1 VVAHHA
7 NWFSTQRGEQEMK
20 KIKIAAVLLGLLVSL
35 VIPVSAS
42 TSLSLFTWVH
52 TSDGMGSG
60 SPTSFPDTFAFA
72 FSPNYAAD
80 DTIYAGTY
88 IGVFKSTDKGLTWT
102 NKMSSTQ
109 PAITSLS
116 VSPVDP
122 AGNTL
127 IAGTPDGTIGILQ
140 TTNRWDNYSGIGPAG
155 FAVSFAVYSPDY
167 VHDHMIFAGTDGYGI
182 RVKVDTN
189 PWGSID
195 EMTIP
200 GKVTGIVF
208 DPNYSVN
215 HILYAASYGNG
226 VYKGDGGANLSSW
239 SWTVLNTGL
248 DTANKKFVSTIAIS
262 PNFAVDQTLFIATDS
277 VGIYKSVDAGKH
289 WNVAYDNLAFE
300 TLLFSPN
307 FATDRT
313 IYSGEGGSGVYR
325 STDGGATWNQMN
337 HGFADPG
344 HAGSVLILAFAPGK
358 PTNLFAGF
366 WGGTDGGVWQFLFPS
381 SQVYLPFV
389 KR

>member
-1 VVAHHA
+1 
-7 NWFSTQRGEQEMK
+7 MK
-20 KIKIAAVLLGLLVSL
+20 KILSSAVWLGLLASL
-35 VIPVSAS
+35 MIPVSTA
-42 TSLSLFTWVH
+42 TSLSLLTWVH
-52 TSDGMGSG
+52 TSSGMGQG
-60 SPTSFPDTFAFA
+60 SPASYPDTFAFA
-72 FSPNYAAD
+72 FSPNYATD
-80 DTIYAGTY
+80 YTVYAGTY
-88 IGVFKSTDKGLTWT
+88 LGVFKSTDNGLSWT
-102 NKMSSTQ
+102 NKMATTL
-109 PAITSLS
+109 PAISSLS
-116 VSPVDP
+116 VSPADLT
-122 AGNTL
+122 GNTL
-127 IAGTPDGTIGILQ
+127 IAGTEDGILQ
-140 TTNRWDNYSGIGPAG
+140 TGNRWDNYSGIGPASM
-155 FAVSFAVYSPDY
+155 AVSVAVYSPDF
-167 VHDHMIFAGTDGYGI
+167 VHDHYIYAGTDGNGI
-182 RVKVDTN
+182 RVKPDTA
-189 PWGSID
+189 PWFSID
-195 EMTIP
+195 EGTVQ

-208 DPNYSVN
+208 DPNYAAN
-215 HILYAASYGNG
+215 HILYVASYGNG

-337 HGFADPG
+337 HGFADPV